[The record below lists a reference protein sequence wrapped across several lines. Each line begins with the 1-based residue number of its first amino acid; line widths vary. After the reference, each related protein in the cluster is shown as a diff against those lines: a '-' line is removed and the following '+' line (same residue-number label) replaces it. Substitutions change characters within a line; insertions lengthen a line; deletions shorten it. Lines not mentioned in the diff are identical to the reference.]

1 MQQAIKQLLINF
13 LEENTSSNCM
23 KTFHTLSKTYRL
35 TAGLNTLCVYEGERR
50 QNDGNSRR
58 KKKEEVEVEL
68 YGGKFGGEK
77 EKWLFKNTKTES
89 YNGDT
94 EHREGPV
101 ELERVYLLKNARSFL
116 ASTVSRRVSLPAPV
130 VTVSMVTVWLAA
142 DSFLPSS
149 SSLSELLE
157 EELSDATK
165 GAFLATQTLHT
176 HASDTAEEKYIKLW
190 IS

>member
-1 MQQAIKQLLINF
+1 MKVNEDRMMGVA
-13 LEENTSSNCM
+13 EE
-23 KTFHTLSKTYRL
+23 
-35 TAGLNTLCVYEGERR
+35 
-50 QNDGNSRR
+50 
-58 KKKEEVEVEL
+58 KKEEVEVEL
-68 YGGKFGGEK
+68 YGGKFGGER
-77 EKWLFKNTKTES
+77 EKWLFKNTKTKS
-89 YNGDT
+89 YNGGK

-130 VTVSMVTVWLAA
+130 VTVSMVTGGLAA

-165 GAFLATQTLHT
+165 GAFLATHTLHT
-176 HASDTAEEKYIKLW
+176 HAWDKSEEKYIKLW